1 MAPVVRLS
9 PKTYTV
15 TPVSPSV
22 FWAGGYGSGATV
34 DQTLT
39 ELYCGVHFTLSAPAT
54 ANAGSGFAVTV
65 TAKNAD
71 GSTATG

>member
-1 MAPVVRLS
+1 M
-9 PKTYTV
+9 
-15 TPVSPSV
+15 
-22 FWAGGYGSGATV
+22 